1 MHEHYFTRCTD
12 APIVFNDLRNGELRH
27 LCPGGEIARS
37 VSTRLAPS
45 RLVVTAEGELRTA
58 LHLACNGHA
67 LAYNGHALY
76 TLRLRTVC
84 PAYTEQASCCTQ
96 S

>member
-12 APIVFNDLRNGELRH
+12 APIVFNDLRDGELRH

-67 LAYNGHALY
+67 LGIQWACTIHT
-76 TLRLRTVC
+76 TLTHT
-84 PAYTEQASCCTQ
+84 AYTEQASCCTQ